1 MAKVRFIGNAIN
13 RKQVDTY
20 TIASPS
26 SGLSVY
32 TIICNGKTFSYT
44 AASAVAATEA
54 TALMTAF
61 NEQTNILELLDA
73 IADDNSA
80 SITFTARDEGVPFTF
95 TYGVTG
101 GGTFN
106 GSTTTTN
113 SGKSVFDLADNW
125 SATINV
131 ADDLIL
137 DKPDTDIFYR
147 LDQLTTALTS
157 FTIDMAFNGQLGLPF
172 QNQADYYEYRATY
185 CKLNCPLVIIGT
197 GTGQGPSRA
206 YIWTNA
212 GAATAVYVYNTGA
225 SLDDY
230 PVVML
235 KHTSGGSNSFS
246 VVRVVEGSVGIALLA
261 DETSTVTLLQVGD
274 DNTNPSVRCG
284 TGCTVA
290 GLTISSGTVD
300 MVNSPT
306 GTTNITGG
314 ATVTINKGGAAT
326 LMEVIDGTL
335 SLGGAGNFTIT
346 NLTVGENGVLDLSY
360 GYGTVTVTN
369 AIKVYKGFTIIDPLN
384 RLASSTQFAPQ
395 QCNFLTDGTYTAPPS
410 LTWTKS

>member
-1 MAKVRFIGNAIN
+1 MAKIRFTGNAIN

-20 TIASPS
+20 TIASPAAGS
-26 SGLSVY
+26 SVY
-32 TIICNGKTFSYT
+32 TITCNGKAFSYT
-44 AASAVAATEA
+44 AGSAVAATEA
-54 TALMTAF
+54 TALVAAF
-61 NEQTNILELLDA
+61 NAQTNILELLDA
-73 IADDNSA
+73 IADDDSA
-80 SITFTARDEGVPFTF
+80 SVTFTARDEGVPFTF
-95 TYGVTG
+95 SYGVTG

-125 SATINV
+125 SATIN
-131 ADDLIL
+131 ASDDLFL
-137 DKPDTDIFYR
+137 DKPDVDIFYR
-147 LDQLTTALTS
+147 LDQLSTALTS
-157 FTIDMAFNGQLGLPF
+157 FTIDMAYNGQLGLPF
-172 QNQADYYEYRATY
+172 QNGADYPEYRANY
-185 CKLNCPLVIIGT
+185 CKLNCPLIIIGI

-212 GAATAVYVYNTGA
+212 GAATAVYVYNTGS

-230 PVVML
+230 PAVML

-246 VVRVVEGSVGIALLA
+246 LVRVVEGSVGIALLA

-274 DNTNPSVRCG
+274 VNTNPTVRCG
-284 TGCTVA
+284 IGCDVT

-300 MVNSPT
+300 MVTSPT

-314 ATVTINKGGAAT
+314 ATVTINKGGTAT

-335 SLGGAGNFTIT
+335 YLGGAGNFTIT
-346 NLTVGENGVLDLSY
+346 NLTIGENGTLDLSY

-369 AIKVYKGFTIIDPLN
+369 AIKLHKGFTIIDPLN